1 MSMIVD
7 TDRNA
12 KKRNILKIAIPLL
25 IAIAAAMLNVLY
37 ATGSPFLNK
46 VWDNE
51 LIFILLC
58 IEATLPIIQ
67 WLIRRKK
74 APTLRQTLCCFL
86 LAAVLTVVLSAV
98 HSDVLV
104 WLVPSEGF
112 FPFQIRDLPI
122 ALAETLSLSIIQTTV
137 IMGAVC
143 IWLWKKPILATCLP
157 IVVSFVLS
165 PVVCNSADMLRFAKD
180 EYGREITRMGYE
192 TAMYTFLAIAVA
204 VVALLVLVAIL
215 VQTRRTRK
223 KTALTV

>member
-1 MSMIVD
+1 MIVD

-25 IAIAAAMLNVLY
+25 IAIAAAVLNVLY
-37 ATGSPFLNK
+37 STGSPFLNK

-51 LIFILLC
+51 LMYILLC

-74 APTLRQTLCCFL
+74 APTFRQTLCCFL
-86 LAAVLTVVLSAV
+86 LAPVLTVVLSNV

-112 FPFQIRDLPI
+112 FPFQIRDIPV
-122 ALAETLSLSIIQTTV
+122 ALAEALSLSIIQTTV
-137 IMGAVC
+137 ILGAVC

-165 PVVCNSADMLRFAKD
+165 PVVYNSADML
-180 EYGREITRMGYE
+180 EEITRMGYRA
-192 TAMYTFLAIAVA
+192 AMYTFFAIAVA
-204 VVALLVLVAIL
+204 VVALLVLATIL
-215 VQTRRTRK
+215 IQTRQTRN

>member
-1 MSMIVD
+1 MIVD

-12 KKRNILKIAIPLL
+12 KKRNILKIAIHLL
-25 IAIAAAMLNVLY
+25 IAIAAAVLNVLY
-37 ATGSPFLNK
+37 STGSPFLNK

-51 LIFILLC
+51 LMYILLC

-86 LAAVLTVVLSAV
+86 LAPVLTVVLSNV

-112 FPFQIRDLPI
+112 FPFQIRDIPV
-122 ALAETLSLSIIQTTV
+122 ALAEALSLSIIQTTV
-137 IMGAVC
+137 ILGAVC

-165 PVVCNSADMLRFAKD
+165 PVVYNSADML
-180 EYGREITRMGYE
+180 EEITRMGFKA
-192 TAMYTFLAIAVA
+192 TMYTFFAIAVA
-204 VVALLVLVAIL
+204 VVALLVLATIL
-215 VQTRRTRK
+215 IQTRQTRN

>member
-1 MSMIVD
+1 MIVD

-12 KKRNILKIAIPLL
+12 KKRNILKISIPLL
-25 IAIAAAMLNVLY
+25 IAIAAAVLNVLY
-37 ATGSPFLNK
+37 TTGSPFLRK

-51 LIFILLC
+51 LIYILLC

-86 LAAVLTVVLSAV
+86 LAPVLTVVLSNV

-112 FPFQIRDLPI
+112 FPFQIRDIPV
-122 ALAETLSLSIIQTTV
+122 ALAEALSLSIIQTTV
-137 IMGAVC
+137 ILGAVC

-165 PVVCNSADMLRFAKD
+165 PVVYNSADMLEK
-180 EYGREITRMGYE
+180 ITRMGYRA
-192 TAMYTFLAIAVA
+192 AMYTFFAIAVA
-204 VVALLVLVAIL
+204 VVALLVLATIL
-215 VQTRRTRK
+215 IQTRQTRN

>member
-25 IAIAAAMLNVLY
+25 IAIAAAVLNVLY
-37 ATGSPFLNK
+37 STGSPFLRK

-51 LIFILLC
+51 LIYILLC

-86 LAAVLTVVLSAV
+86 LAPVLTVVLSNV

-112 FPFQIRDLPI
+112 FPFQIRDIPV
-122 ALAETLSLSIIQTTV
+122 ALAEALSLSIIQTTV
-137 IMGAVC
+137 ILGAVC

-165 PVVCNSADMLRFAKD
+165 PVVYNSADML
-180 EYGREITRMGYE
+180 EEITRMGYRA
-192 TAMYTFLAIAVA
+192 AMYTFFAIAVA
-204 VVALLVLVAIL
+204 VVALLVLATIL
-215 VQTRRTRK
+215 IQTRQTRN

>member
-1 MSMIVD
+1 MIVD

-25 IAIAAAMLNVLY
+25 IAIAAAVLNVLY
-37 ATGSPFLNK
+37 STGSPFLNK

-51 LIFILLC
+51 LMYILLC

-86 LAAVLTVVLSAV
+86 LAPVLTVVLSNV

-112 FPFQIRDLPI
+112 FPFQIRDIPV
-122 ALAETLSLSIIQTTV
+122 ALAEALSLSIIQTTV
-137 IMGAVC
+137 ILGAVC

-165 PVVCNSADMLRFAKD
+165 PVVYNSADML
-180 EYGREITRMGYE
+180 EEITRMGYRA
-192 TAMYTFLAIAVA
+192 AMYTFFAITVA
-204 VVALLVLVAIL
+204 VVALLVLATIQI
-215 VQTRRTRK
+215 QTRQTRK

>member
-25 IAIAAAMLNVLY
+25 IAIAAAVLNVLY
-37 ATGSPFLNK
+37 STGSPFLNK

-51 LIFILLC
+51 LMYILLC

-86 LAAVLTVVLSAV
+86 LAPVLTVVLSNV

-112 FPFQIRDLPI
+112 FPFQIRDIPV
-122 ALAETLSLSIIQTTV
+122 ALAEALSLSIIQTTV
-137 IMGAVC
+137 ILGAVC
-143 IWLWKKPILATCLP
+143 IWLWKKPIFATCLP

-165 PVVCNSADMLRFAKD
+165 PVVYNSADML
-180 EYGREITRMGYE
+180 EEITRMGYRA
-192 TAMYTFLAIAVA
+192 AMYTFFAIAVA
-204 VVALLVLVAIL
+204 VVALLVLATIL
-215 VQTRRTRK
+215 IQTRQTRN

>member
-1 MSMIVD
+1 MIVD

-25 IAIAAAMLNVLY
+25 IAIAAAVLNVLY
-37 ATGSPFLNK
+37 STGSPFLRK

-51 LIFILLC
+51 LIYILLC

-86 LAAVLTVVLSAV
+86 LAPVLTVVLSNV

-112 FPFQIRDLPI
+112 FPFQIRDIPV
-122 ALAETLSLSIIQTTV
+122 ALAEALSLSIIQTTV
-137 IMGAVC
+137 ILGAVC

-165 PVVCNSADMLRFAKD
+165 PVVYNSADMLEK
-180 EYGREITRMGYE
+180 ITRMGYRA
-192 TAMYTFLAIAVA
+192 AMYTFFAIAVA
-204 VVALLVLVAIL
+204 VVALLVLATIL
-215 VQTRRTRK
+215 IQTRQTRN

>member
-1 MSMIVD
+1 MIVD

-25 IAIAAAMLNVLY
+25 IAIAAAVLNVLY

-51 LIFILLC
+51 LIYILLC

-86 LAAVLTVVLSAV
+86 LAPVLTVVLSNV

-112 FPFQIRDLPI
+112 FPFQIRDIPV
-122 ALAETLSLSIIQTTV
+122 ALAEALSLSIIQTTV
-137 IMGAVC
+137 ILGAVC

-165 PVVCNSADMLRFAKD
+165 PVVYNSADMLEK
-180 EYGREITRMGYE
+180 ITRMGYRA
-192 TAMYTFLAIAVA
+192 AMYTFFAIAVA
-204 VVALLVLVAIL
+204 VVALLVLATIL
-215 VQTRRTRK
+215 IQTRQTRN

>member
-1 MSMIVD
+1 MIVD

-25 IAIAAAMLNVLY
+25 IAIAAAVLNVLY
-37 ATGSPFLNK
+37 TTGSPFLRK

-51 LIFILLC
+51 LIYILLC

-86 LAAVLTVVLSAV
+86 LAPVLTVVLSNV

-112 FPFQIRDLPI
+112 FPFQIRDIPV
-122 ALAETLSLSIIQTTV
+122 ALAEALSLSIIQTTV
-137 IMGAVC
+137 ILGAVC

-165 PVVCNSADMLRFAKD
+165 PVVYNSADMLEK
-180 EYGREITRMGYE
+180 ITRMGYRA
-192 TAMYTFLAIAVA
+192 AMYTFFAIAVA
-204 VVALLVLVAIL
+204 VVALLVLATIL
-215 VQTRRTRK
+215 IQTRQTRN

>member
-1 MSMIVD
+1 MIVD

-25 IAIAAAMLNVLY
+25 IAIAAAVLNVLY
-37 ATGSPFLNK
+37 STGSPFLNK

-51 LIFILLC
+51 LMYILLC

-86 LAAVLTVVLSAV
+86 LAPVLTVVLSNV

-112 FPFQIRDLPI
+112 FPFQIRDIPV
-122 ALAETLSLSIIQTTV
+122 ALAEALSLSIIQTTV
-137 IMGAVC
+137 ILGAVC

-165 PVVCNSADMLRFAKD
+165 PVVYNSADML
-180 EYGREITRMGYE
+180 EEITRMGYRA
-192 TAMYTFLAIAVA
+192 AMYTFFAIAVA
-204 VVALLVLVAIL
+204 VVALLVLATIQI
-215 VQTRRTRK
+215 QTRQTRN

>member
-1 MSMIVD
+1 MIVD

-25 IAIAAAMLNVLY
+25 IAIAAAVLNVLY
-37 ATGSPFLNK
+37 LTGSPFLNK

-51 LIFILLC
+51 LIYILLC

-86 LAAVLTVVLSAV
+86 LAPVLTVVLSNV

-112 FPFQIRDLPI
+112 FPFQISDIPV
-122 ALAETLSLSIIQTTV
+122 ALAEALSLSIIQTTV
-137 IMGAVC
+137 ILGAVC

-165 PVVCNSADMLRFAKD
+165 PVVYNSADML
-180 EYGREITRMGYE
+180 EEITRMGYRA
-192 TAMYTFLAIAVA
+192 AMYTFFAIAVA
-204 VVALLVLVAIL
+204 VVALLVLATIL
-215 VQTRRTRK
+215 IQTRQTRN